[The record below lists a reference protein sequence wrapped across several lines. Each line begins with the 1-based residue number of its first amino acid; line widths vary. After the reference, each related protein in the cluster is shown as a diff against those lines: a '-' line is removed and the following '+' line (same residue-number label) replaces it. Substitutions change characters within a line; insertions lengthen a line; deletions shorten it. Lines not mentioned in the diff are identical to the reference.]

1 MHGAKNYPLHKEK
14 SDLDIGLPDGTEDTE
29 FLSILRK
36 TLPDLIDDVR
46 PELIFF
52 QSGVDV
58 LESDKLG
65 RLSLTLQGCKK
76 RDEIVFS
83 ETKKRGIPVVFN
95 MGGGYSKKIAVIIE
109 AHANTYRTA
118 RELYF

>member
-1 MHGAKNYPLHKEK
+1 
-14 SDLDIGLPDGTEDTE
+14 LDM
-29 FLSILRK
+29 LRE
-36 TLPDLIDDVR
+36 TLPGLIADVR

-58 LESDKLG
+58 LESDTLG

-76 RDEIVFS
+76 RDEVVFM
-83 ETKKRGIPVVFN
+83 ETRKRGIPVVFN
-95 MGGGYSKKIAVIIE
+95 MGGGYSKKISVIIE

-118 RELYF
+118 REIYF

>member
-1 MHGAKNYPLHKEK
+1 K
-14 SDLDIGLPDGTEDTE
+14 SDLDIALPDGTEDAAYLDT
-29 FLSILRK
+29 LKRI
-36 TLPDLIDDVR
+36 LPDLITDVQ

-65 RLSLTLQGCKK
+65 RLALTINGCKK
-76 RDEIVFS
+76 RDETVFK
-83 ETKKRGIPVVFN
+83 ETKKHRIPVVFN
-95 MGGGYSKKIAVIIE
+95 MGGGYSKQIRLIIE

-118 RELYF
+118 REIYF